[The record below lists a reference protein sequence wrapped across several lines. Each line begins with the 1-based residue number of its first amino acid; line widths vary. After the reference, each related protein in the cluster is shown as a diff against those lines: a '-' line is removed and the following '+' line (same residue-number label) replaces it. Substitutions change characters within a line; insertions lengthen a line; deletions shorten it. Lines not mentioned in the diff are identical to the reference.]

1 MKKIFALAALLLL
14 FLPVF
19 AGDFTVGTSAV
30 EQNVCATDTALYV
43 LTVQNGA
50 ANPDS
55 YTVGLS
61 GDAAKWAVAAPAG
74 FKLESGEI
82 EQVYIY
88 VTPVSGALPGAYDL
102 QVKVNGQESLLK
114 VNVGDCHSA
123 EFTAENTVQT
133 VCADTT
139 AEYSLILTNT
149 GKYTETISLSLSGT
163 AAKWATLSDMT
174 VKLSAGQ
181 TKQIK
186 VTATPPA
193 DQTGLLDLT
202 VNAKAQNSNAAASMQ
217 LGVQS
222 NNCYKFDLMLDKNYI
237 SFCENSEVKMPLTV
251 TNKGNVDNTFTI
263 NAVGPKWVSVEQGK
277 LEIPAGGSRVTNLAM
292 FPDYGIAGDF
302 KIQIKAA
309 SEKGNLNSEQEIT
322 ASVQTCHSTDL
333 KIALAEDTL
342 CPFTSKAYEVSLK
355 NTGTFD
361 ERYAVKVSGADF
373 ATLDKNFVDVPA
385 GKIESINLMID
396 AKDAP
401 AGSYIISVTADAQDP
416 SHAEADDVLNLK
428 IAPKESCF
436 GVLTTV
442 ALTKVQAAPGEGT
455 LVPLIIE
462 NKGTEES
469 TYNLEVSGTGAAY
482 AKLNPAVVT
491 IEGRQAKT
499 AYLYIAVPEET
510 ARQEYMLTISAR
522 LADGTVS
529 SSSNV
534 VLDVVAPASTVTK
547 VETPTQNVQNAISP
561 IREKLNAL
569 RLAVAELFGKI
580 GAKLEQWKAPQVQE
594 QPKVEVQPSEQTNVT
609 EEAAAAPEEE
619 VPAAAEVQEN
629 ITEQTAPQEEV
640 QEEVTEETG
649 NVSQFLSPEAQ
660 KKLEATSEKT
670 ETGQQKLESLISK
683 IQNLGFMN
691 TLQAIKD
698 KLNGIGPN
706 EKSTG
711 GAYERVATNANKLVN
726 VGAAGGL
733 IAKAKDFLFESTYG
747 IRNWIWIVGIIVL
760 LAIISY
766 FLREP
771 EDKGNGNGKRKGM
784 WGRFMDWLE
793 EEDAV
798 EQPVVETKPESKIK
812 ANDILKEVEKEQ
824 KEKKPAAPKKKP
836 KVKRY

>member
-55 YTVGLS
+55 YTIGLS

-123 EFTAENTVQT
+123 EFTAESTVQT

-139 AEYSLILTNT
+139 AEYSLTLANT
-149 GKYTETISLSLSGT
+149 GKYTETLALSLSGT

-222 NNCYKFDLMLDKNYI
+222 NNCYEFDLMLDKNYI
-237 SFCENSEVKMPLTV
+237 SFCENSEVKMPLTI
-251 TNKGNVDNTFTI
+251 TNKGNIDNTFTI
-263 NAVGPKWVSVEQGK
+263 SAVGPKWVSVEQEK
-277 LEIPAGGSRVTNLAM
+277 LEIPAGGSKVTNLAM

-302 KIQIKAA
+302 KIQIKAE
-309 SEKGNLNSEQEIT
+309 SEKGDLNSEQEIT

-396 AKDAP
+396 AKDVP

-436 GVLTTV
+436 GVQTTA

-455 LVPLIIE
+455 LVPMIVE

-547 VETPTQNVQNAISP
+547 VEAPTQNVQDAVSP

-569 RLAVAELFGKI
+569 RLAVADFFGKI
-580 GAKLEQWKAPQVQE
+580 GNKLEELKAPQVQE
-594 QPKVEVQPSEQTNVT
+594 QPKVEIQQP
-609 EEAAAAPEEE
+609 EEAAPEPE
-619 VPAAAEVQEN
+619 VEEN
-629 ITEQTAPQEEV
+629 ITEQVAPQEEV

-649 NVSQFLSPEAQ
+649 NVTQFLSPEAQ
-660 KKLEATSEKT
+660 KKLEATSEKN

-683 IQNLGFMN
+683 MQNIGFMN
-691 TLQAIKD
+691 MLQAVKD

-706 EKSTG
+706 EKSTE
-711 GAYERVATNANKLVN
+711 GAYERVAANANKIVN
-726 VGAAGGL
+726 VGSAGGL
-733 IAKAKDFLFESTYG
+733 IAKAKDFLSESTYG
-747 IRNWIWIVGIIVL
+747 IRNWIWIAGIIIV

-771 EDKGNGNGKRKGM
+771 ENKGNGNGKRKGM

-793 EEDAV
+793 EEDEV

-824 KEKKPAAPKKKP
+824 KEKKAAPKKKP